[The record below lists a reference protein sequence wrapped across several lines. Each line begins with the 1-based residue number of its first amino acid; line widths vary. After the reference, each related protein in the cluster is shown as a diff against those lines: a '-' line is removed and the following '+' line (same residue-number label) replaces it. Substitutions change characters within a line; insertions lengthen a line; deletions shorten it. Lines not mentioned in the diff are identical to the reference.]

1 MRHLFVLIPLLFL
14 SQFSVAQ
21 GLPDGYMEA
30 KNMLLAKDYWGAI
43 NAFKPLTDSDKYGN
57 LANYAAF
64 HLAEAA
70 VAANQPTQAISALQ
84 PIYGQ
89 NWANSDATKYLLA
102 IAYFQNNQNTE
113 GLKVIKNIKNKEI
126 LEQSYRATFAFLKE
140 ATASYLVANLDA
152 FKDNEGYTAALADVL
167 QKQSIMS
174 TSEIA
179 ALRQIKA
186 TAPKEKTSVKDDV
199 LDLVVI
205 LPFTGSGASSISQ
218 ISYSD
223 FLFELYQ
230 GIEFG
235 VEQLKAAGQK
245 VNLVTFDSKRDLNH
259 LTSLLNDPSVKNA
272 DAIIG
277 PIYLEESD
285 LVSAFAEREQIPFIH
300 PLSNLGERFENLQ
313 FSYLFR
319 PSVNSISTGVIS
331 SLRSQR
337 WGTRVAIG
345 YSGSSRDEK
354 LGLLLESNLQKA
366 GFQVV
371 KTQKI
376 DPRNASTFL
385 QNLGVSRGQTASV
398 DQIILL
404 ADDPGI
410 GQSVFSLMESI
421 TATVPV
427 LVMDSWLG
435 FNFANYEMLEV
446 PNFYF
451 IANNTPKFDS
461 EATSKFR
468 DSYYE
473 QFLAYPMMNTILGAE
488 LVNWLGEN
496 ATASFDYDLRRSLDQ
511 KAYQPGK
518 LTWGFNFQ
526 KTNNNSYSPV
536 FKFENG
542 ELIPLQ

>member
-1 MRHLFVLIPLLFL
+1 M
-14 SQFSVAQ
+14 AQ
-21 GLPDGYMEA
+21 GLPEAYIEA

-70 VAANQPTQAISALQ
+70 VAANQPAHAISALE

-89 NWANSDATKYLLA
+89 NWTKSDDVKYLLA
-102 IAYFQNNQNTE
+102 VSYFQNNQNTE
-113 GLKVIKNIKNKEI
+113 ALKVIKSIRDKEI
-126 LEQSYRATFAFLKE
+126 LAQSYRATFAFLKN

-152 FKDNEGYTAALADVL
+152 FKENEGYTTALTGVL

-179 ALRQIKA
+179 ALKQIKA
-186 TAPKEKTSVKDDV
+186 TSPIKKNNVKDDV

-205 LPFTGSGASSISQ
+205 LPFTGSGTASISE

-223 FLFELYQ
+223 FMFELYQ

-235 VEQLKAAGQK
+235 VDQMKAAGQK

-259 LTSLLNDPSVKNA
+259 LSNLLNDASVKNA

-285 LVSAFAEREQIPFIH
+285 LVSAFAEKEQIPFIH
-300 PLSNLGERFENLQ
+300 PLSNLGDRFEDSQ

-319 PSVNSISTGVIS
+319 PSVNSISAGVIS
-331 SLRSQR
+331 SLKSQR
-337 WGTRVAIG
+337 WGARVAIG
-345 YSGSSRDEK
+345 YSGNSRDEK
-354 LGLLLESNLQKA
+354 LGLLLQSELQKA

-404 ADDPGI
+404 ADDPAI

-435 FNFANYEMLEV
+435 FNFANYEMLEI

-451 IANNTPKFDS
+451 IANNTPKFDA
-461 EATSKFR
+461 EETTKFR
-468 DSYYE
+468 ESYYE
-473 QFLAYPMMNTILGAE
+473 RFLGYPMINTILGAE

-496 ATASFDYDLRRSLDQ
+496 ATATFDYDLRRSLDQ

-526 KTNNNSYSPV
+526 KTNNNSYTPV
-536 FKFENG
+536 FRFENG
-542 ELIPLQ
+542 ELLPLR